1 MNPKSNFYSESID
14 AIDVDETTTDC
25 YSSADSSVSLKNDNK
40 NFLETSSLIDSD
52 HLMQKSKNTSS
63 DTLNLYQQNK
73 VSKVTIRGITVISL
87 LIDGKERLCLAQIS
101 NTILNNYSYNE
112 IHNRRVALGINC
124 IQCTPVQLEILRRTG
139 GKTLHPLVVIINYI
153 N

>member
-1 MNPKSNFYSESID
+1 MNSKTNFYSESID
-14 AIDVDETTTDC
+14 AIDETTTDC
-25 YSSADSSVSLKNDNK
+25 FSSVDSSLSLKSDNK
-40 NFLETSSLIDSD
+40 KFLETASLIDSD
-52 HLMQKSKNTSS
+52 HVLQKSTNISL

-73 VSKVTIRGITVISL
+73 VSKVTIRGVAVISL

-101 NTILNNYSYNE
+101 NTILKNYSYNE

-139 GKTLHPLVVIINYI
+139 GKILHPLVVIINYI

>member
-1 MNPKSNFYSESID
+1 MNSKTNFYSKSID
-14 AIDVDETTTDC
+14 AIDETTTTDGF
-25 YSSADSSVSLKNDNK
+25 SSADSCVSLKNEDK
-40 NFLETSSLIDSD
+40 KFIETDSIMDSD
-52 HLMQKSKNTSS
+52 QFVENTMNISL

-73 VSKVTIRGITVISL
+73 VSTITIRGVPVISL

-101 NTILNNYSYNE
+101 NTMLKNYSYNE

-139 GKTLHPLVVIINYI
+139 GKIFIKLVYI
-153 N
+153 